1 MRVSGAQILLTFDSD
16 TADGQLR
23 LLSLFSGCGGMDIGF
38 EGGFLAPRKSFPCG
52 LDRYVEREVG
62 GDWILLKRTRFRTV
76 FANDILPEAQLVWA
90 SFMSRFGHEAETYR
104 LGSIVDLVRLHEGG
118 AKVFPEGIDI
128 VTGGFPCQDFS
139 VAGKRMGFQ
148 SLKDDWGKRHPCS
161 DRPEVSRGTL
171 YQWMREVV
179 SIVKPKVFIAENV
192 KGLVNLGEAKD
203 IIQRDF
209 QTAAQGGY
217 IVLPPR
223 VLDAAQYGVP
233 ERRERVIFIGIRRDA
248 LLPEALKA
256 LSQPSVSSDYD
267 PYPSPTHSQTTYVT
281 AGDVLSHLTEPEE
294 SDDPSQQTFSRAKFL
309 PKGQGQREIQLD
321 SPAPTIRSEHHGNIE
336 YRRLSSLHGG
346 RHAEELAQGL
356 TERRLTPRE
365 CALLQTFPPDF
376 PLVEPGRLSASAAYK
391 LVGNAVP
398 PVLAYRVATRL
409 EELWQRLFF

>member
-1 MRVSGAQILLTFDSD
+1 MRVSDGQILLTFNSD

-52 LDRYVEREVG
+52 LDRYVEREVSE
-62 GDWILLKRTRFRTV
+62 DWVLLRRTRFSTV

-90 SFMSRFGHEAETYR
+90 SFMSRFGHEEETYR
-104 LGSIVDLVRLHEGG
+104 LGSIVDFVRMHAEG
-118 AKVFPEGIDI
+118 AQVFPEGVDI

-148 SLKDDWGKRHPCS
+148 SLKDDWGKRHPSS
-161 DRPEVSRGTL
+161 DRPTVSRGTL

-209 QTAAQGGY
+209 QEAAQGGY

-223 VLDAAQYGVP
+223 VLNAAQYGVP
-233 ERRERVIFIGIRRDA
+233 ERRERVIFIGIKRDA
-248 LLPEALKA
+248 LQPEALEA
-256 LSQPSVSSDYD
+256 LSQPSVPSDYD
-267 PYPSPTHSQTTYVT
+267 PYPSPTHSPRTYVT
-281 AGDVLSHLTEPEE
+281 AGDVLRRLPEPSE

-309 PKGQGQREIQLD
+309 LKGQGQREIQLD

-336 YRRLSSLHGG
+336 YRRLSALHGG
-346 RHAEELAQGL
+346 RHIEELAQGL
-356 TERRLTPRE
+356 PERRLTPRE

-398 PVLAYRVATRL
+398 PVLAYRLATRL